1 MYHPFSVSE
10 TIKTGWY
17 LLKRNFAIISIYS
30 FLGFITVAALAFFIY
45 YILPGSNIITSL
57 GIVVLLIG
65 VSFIF
70 LGFIK
75 LLFQLIDR
83 EYYDFEFG
91 DIIPKFKMLYSYLL
105 LLILVSTLS
114 VLITNA
120 IEALNEGW
128 SKNVLGI
135 VVGTFFQFFFLFYF
149 PICACFIVDDSSGPF
164 ESVIQSFQLIR
175 GNFLRYLLLFIFIEA
190 MVFVGSA
197 MFFVG
202 MLFVIPFVNILLV
215 VAYRK
220 LIYSHQ
226 DVDDDIAETQ

>member
-1 MYHPFSVSE
+1 MYHPFSVAE
-10 TIKTGWY
+10 TIKTAWY
-17 LLKRNFAIISIYS
+17 LLKRNFAVISIYS
-30 FLGFITVAALAFFIY
+30 LLGFISVAALAFIIY
-45 YILPGSNIITSL
+45 FILPGSNVITSV

-65 VSFIF
+65 VSFVF

-83 EYYDFEFG
+83 EYYDFEFS
-91 DIIPKFKMLYSYLL
+91 DVVPKLKMLYSYLL

-149 PICACFIVDDSSGPF
+149 PICACFIVDDASGPF
-164 ESVIQSFQLIR
+164 ESVVQSLQLIR
-175 GNFLRYLLLFIFIEA
+175 GNFLKYLLLFFIIEA
-190 MVFVGSA
+190 LVFVGSA
-197 MFFVG
+197 MFFIG
-202 MLFVIPFVNILLV
+202 MLFVIPFVNIILV

-226 DVDDDIAETQ
+226 DVDDDLTETQ